1 MNKKILIITIAIIIL
16 FAGVTSYAEG
26 KTLEEAVT
34 SIWIVQYPE
43 LCDKVTQR
51 YEEEME
57 AYEESMRSTDEM
69 ELRYRWGSDYASK
82 LESDIENTRR
92 IYAPIFNMGYM
103 FYTMDSGK
111 YSVQYA
117 KSKNID
123 YLLDECWLVSIGGR
137 DYHNGENR
145 WRLYDKTIDRG
156 LNGKLVGLMNASYP
170 VIPSFQYDFVKDVSG
185 LEQLLNDAGAED
197 FIDFKVIAVTSVNTV
212 LYFKYSNGE
221 YGILISDADN
231 NRNSPDIEQ
240 LKVYDFSYILQKIGE
255 TGLMGVGGRD
265 IYTADML
272 DVKPT
277 YEAEATALQEEG
289 LLQGNE
295 NGLDLLKPLTRAEA
309 VALLVRAL
317 GLESQTA
324 NYTTSMFAD
333 IPSDNWAAPYAAL
346 AKELGI
352 TDGINDTDFV
362 PDQKVTSDQFATFT
376 LRAAGESDFD
386 YTEGTEI
393 LINKGII
400 TDEQAETM
408 DLFTRGDMAK
418 IIYESREKGL
428 M

>member
-1 MNKKILIITIAIIIL
+1 MPMKKKLLSITIAIMIL
-16 FAGVTSYAEG
+16 SAGSTSYAEG
-26 KTLEEAVT
+26 KTLEEAVNA
-34 SIWIVQYPE
+34 IWIEQYPE

-51 YEEEME
+51 YEEEMA
-57 AYEESMRSTDEM
+57 AYEKSMRSMDINAYKY
-69 ELRYRWGSDYASK
+69 LWGANYEGK
-82 LESDIENTRR
+82 LESDIGGQRESSKPVFSQG
-92 IYAPIFNMGYM
+92 YQFYNMPV
-103 FYTMDSGK
+103 GK

-117 KSKNID
+117 KSGNID
-123 YLLDECWLVSIGGR
+123 YLLDESWLVHVVGMRSNTKE
-137 DYHNGENR
+137 HS
-145 WRLYDKTIDRG
+145 WRCYDGPINKRFII
-156 LNGKLVGLMNASYP
+156 NAEEP
-170 VIPSFQYDFVKDVSG
+170 IIPSSLYDFVRDVEG
-185 LEQLLNDAGAED
+185 LEKLLQEAGAED
-197 FIDFKVIAVTSVNTV
+197 FIDFKVIAVTRVNTV

-221 YGILISDADN
+221 YGILIKDPYY
-231 NRNSPDIEQ
+231 SPNPIDVEQ
-240 LKVYDFSYILQKIGE
+240 LKVYDFSYILQKIGKIE
-255 TGLMGVGGRD
+255 EIKFNNA

-277 YEAEATALQEEG
+277 YEVEATALQEDG
-289 LLQGNE
+289 LLQGND

-352 TDGINDTDFV
+352 TDGINDTDFA

-376 LRAAGESDFD
+376 LRAAGESGFD

-393 LINKGII
+393 LIDKGLI
-400 TDEQAETM
+400 TIQQSATM

-428 M
+428 F

>member
-1 MNKKILIITIAIIIL
+1 MNKKMLSITMAMMILA
-16 FAGVTSYAEG
+16 AGSTSYAEG
-26 KTLEEAVT
+26 KTLEEAVNA
-34 SIWIVQYPE
+34 IWIEQYPE
-43 LCDKVTQR
+43 LWDKVTQR
-51 YEEEME
+51 YEEEMA
-57 AYEESMRSTDEM
+57 AYEKRMRSMDINAYKY
-69 ELRYRWGSDYASK
+69 LWGADYEGK
-82 LESDIENTRR
+82 LESDIGGQRESSKPVFSQG
-92 IYAPIFNMGYM
+92 YQFYNMPV
-103 FYTMDSGK
+103 GK

-117 KSKNID
+117 KSGNID
-123 YLLDECWLVSIGGR
+123 YLIDESWLV
-137 DYHNGENR
+137 HV
-145 WRLYDKTIDRG
+145 
-156 LNGKLVGLMNASYP
+156 VGLSNNLKDHSWRCYDGPIDKRFLMNDSHEP
-170 VIPSFQYDFVKDVSG
+170 IIPSALHDFVRDTEN
-185 LEQLLNDAGAED
+185 LEKLLKEAGAED
-197 FIDFKVIAVTSVNTV
+197 FIDFKVIAVTPVNTV
-212 LYFKYSNGE
+212 LYFKYTNGE
-221 YGILISDADN
+221 YGILIKDYQFYTPN
-231 NRNSPDIEQ
+231 PVDIEQ
-240 LKVYDFSYILQKIGE
+240 LKVYDFSHILQKIGE
-255 TGLMGVGGRD
+255 IGEFNSV
-265 IYTADML
+265 IYTANML
-272 DVKPT
+272 DGKPT

-352 TDGINDTDFV
+352 TDGINDTDFA

-393 LINKGII
+393 LIDKGLI
-400 TDEQAETM
+400 TIQQSATM

-428 M
+428 F